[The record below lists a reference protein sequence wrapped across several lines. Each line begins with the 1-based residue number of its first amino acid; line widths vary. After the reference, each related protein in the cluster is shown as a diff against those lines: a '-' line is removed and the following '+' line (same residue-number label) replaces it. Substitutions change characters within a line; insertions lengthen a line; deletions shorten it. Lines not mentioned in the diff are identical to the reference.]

1 MSTALERLLRYAKID
16 TQSDPHSTTSPTTE
30 KQKDLGRLLVT
41 ELQALGLTDAELDAH
56 GYVYATLADTTDRD
70 VPVICWCA
78 HMDTSPEAP
87 GAGVQPIVH
96 RDYDGGVIRLPHEG
110 IVLDSAEHPDL
121 RDQVGSAIVT
131 ADGRTLLG
139 ADNKAGIAEIMA
151 AVEWLVAHPEV
162 AHGSIKILFTPDE
175 EVGRGTAHVDL
186 SRLGADFAYTVD
198 GERRGTL
205 EDETFSADGA
215 VLTFTGVNTHPGF
228 AKDKMAN
235 ALKGAGA
242 VLARLEHD
250 WSPEGTD
257 GTDGFVH
264 PYEVKGS
271 VESAQIHFIL
281 RSFRT
286 ADLDGYAERLRSL
299 ATEVCAERPG
309 LNFSLEVCEQYRS
322 MKEVLDRHPEV
333 AEHAETAMRRAG
345 LDPQRGRI
353 RGGTDGSQ
361 LSFMGLP
368 TVNIFAGEHAFHSR
382 YEWVSEADMEYA
394 VQTLIELA
402 QVWAESSNKQLGTGS

>member
-1 MSTALERLLRYAKID
+1 MSSALERLLRYVQID
-16 TQSDPHSTTSPTTE
+16 TQSDPHSTASPTTE
-30 KQKDLGRLLVT
+30 KQKDLGRLLVA
-41 ELQALGLTDAELDAH
+41 ELHALGLRDAELDEH
-56 GYVYATLADTTDRD
+56 GYVYAALAATTDRD

-87 GAGVQPIVH
+87 GAGVQPMVH
-96 RDYDGGVIRLPHEG
+96 RGYDGGVIHLPHEG
-110 IVLDSAEHPDL
+110 IVLDPAEHPDL

-151 AVEWLVAHPEV
+151 AVEYLAAHPEV
-162 AHGSIKILFTPDE
+162 AHGTIKILFTPDE
-175 EVGRGTAHVDL
+175 EVGRGTAHLDL
-186 SRLGADFAYTVD
+186 ARLGAEFAYTVD

-215 VLTFTGVNTHPGF
+215 VLTFTGANTHPGF
-228 AKDKMAN
+228 AKGKMIN
-235 ALKGAGA
+235 ALKGAGD
-242 VLARLEHD
+242 LLNRLPHD

-281 RSFRT
+281 RSFRS
-286 ADLDGYAERLRSL
+286 ADLAAYAEHLRSL
-299 ATEVCAERPG
+299 AAEVCAERPG
-309 LNFSLEVCEQYRS
+309 LEFSLDVREQYRN

-333 AEHAETAMRRAG
+333 ANHAETAMRRAG
-345 LDPQRGRI
+345 LTPQRGRI

-368 TVNIFAGEHAFHSR
+368 TVNLFAGEHAFHSR

-394 VQTLIELA
+394 VRTLIELA
-402 QVWAESSNKQLGTGS
+402 QVWAEASN

>member
-1 MSTALERLLRYAKID
+1 MSSALERLLRYVQID
-16 TQSDPHSTTSPTTE
+16 TQSDPHSAASPTTE
-30 KQKDLGRLLVT
+30 KQKDLGRLLVA
-41 ELQALGLTDAELDAH
+41 ELHALGLNDAELDSY
-56 GYVYATLADTTDRD
+56 GYVYATLPATTDRE
-70 VPVICWCA
+70 VPVICWCS

-87 GAGVQPIVH
+87 GADVQPIVH
-96 RDYDGGVIRLPHEG
+96 RNYDGGLIHLPYEG
-110 IVLDSAEHPDL
+110 IVLDPAEHPDL
-121 RDQVGSAIVT
+121 KDQVGSAIVT

-162 AHGSIKILFTPDE
+162 AHGTIKILFTPDE

-186 SRLGADFAYTVD
+186 TRLGADFAYTVD

-215 VLTFTGVNTHPGF
+215 LLTLTGVNTHPGF

-281 RSFRT
+281 RSFRS
-286 ADLDGYAERLRSL
+286 ADLDVYAERLRSL
-299 ATEVCAERPG
+299 TAEVCSERPG
-309 LNFSLEVCEQYRS
+309 LNFTLEVREQYRS
-322 MKEVLDRHPEV
+322 MKEVLDRHPKV
-333 AEHAETAMRRAG
+333 VEHAETAMRRAG
-345 LDPQRGRI
+345 LNPERGRI

-368 TVNIFAGEHAFHSR
+368 TINIFAGEHAFHSR
-382 YEWVSEADMEYA
+382 YEWVSEADLEYA

-402 QVWAESSNKQLGTGS
+402 QVWAEASN

>member
-1 MSTALERLLRYAKID
+1 MSSALERLLRYVRID
-16 TQSDPHSTTSPTTE
+16 TQSDPHSTASPTTE
-30 KQKDLGRLLVT
+30 KQKDLGRLLVA
-41 ELQALGLTDAELDAH
+41 ELHDLGLRDAELDGY
-56 GYVYATLADTTDRD
+56 GYVYATLPATTDQD

-87 GAGVQPIVH
+87 GADVQPIVH
-96 RDYDGGVIRLPHEG
+96 RNYDGGLIHLPFEG
-110 IVLDSAEHPDL
+110 IVLDPAEHPDL

-162 AHGSIKILFTPDE
+162 AHGTIKILFTPDE

-186 SRLGADFAYTVD
+186 QRLGAEFAYTVD

-205 EDETFSADGA
+205 EDETFSGDGA
-215 VLTFTGVNTHPGF
+215 TLTFTGANTHPGF
-228 AKDKMAN
+228 AKGKMVN

-242 VLARLEHD
+242 LLARIEHE

-264 PYEVKGS
+264 PYEVRGG
-271 VESAQIHFIL
+271 VESAQIEFIL

-286 ADLDGYAERLRSL
+286 ADLAGYADRLSAL
-299 ATEVCAERPG
+299 ASEVCIQRPG
-309 LNFSLEVCEQYRS
+309 LSFSLKVREQYRS
-322 MKEVLDRHPEV
+322 MKEVLVRHPEV
-333 AEHAETAMRRAG
+333 ANYAEEAMRRAG
-345 LDPQRGRI
+345 LTPERGRI

-402 QVWAESSNKQLGTGS
+402 QAWANASN

>member
-1 MSTALERLLRYAKID
+1 MSSALERLLRYVQID
-16 TQSDPHSTTSPTTE
+16 TQSDPHSAASPTTE
-30 KQKDLGRLLVT
+30 KQKDLGRLLVA
-41 ELQALGLTDAELDAH
+41 ELHALGLNDAELDAY
-56 GYVYATLADTTDRD
+56 GYVYATLPATTDRE
-70 VPVICWCA
+70 VPVICWCS

-87 GAGVQPIVH
+87 GADVQPIVH
-96 RDYDGGVIRLPHEG
+96 RNYDGGLIHLPYEG
-110 IVLDSAEHPDL
+110 IVLDPAEHPDL
-121 RDQVGSAIVT
+121 KDQVGSAIVT

-162 AHGSIKILFTPDE
+162 AHGTIKILFTPDE

-186 SRLGADFAYTVD
+186 TRLGADFAYTVD

-215 VLTFTGVNTHPGF
+215 LLTLTGVNTHPGF

-281 RSFRT
+281 RSFRS
-286 ADLDGYAERLRSL
+286 ADLDVYAERLRSL
-299 ATEVCAERPG
+299 TAEVCSERPG
-309 LNFSLEVCEQYRS
+309 LNFTLEVREQYRS
-322 MKEVLDRHPEV
+322 MKEVLDRHPKV
-333 AEHAETAMRRAG
+333 VEHAETAMRRAG
-345 LDPQRGRI
+345 LNPERGRI

-368 TVNIFAGEHAFHSR
+368 TINIFAGEHAFHSR

-402 QVWAESSNKQLGTGS
+402 QVWAEASN

>member
-1 MSTALERLLRYAKID
+1 MSSALERLLRYVRID
-16 TQSDPHSTTSPTTE
+16 TQSDPHSTASPTTE
-30 KQKDLGRLLVT
+30 KQKDLGRLLVA
-41 ELQALGLTDAELDAH
+41 ELHALGLRDAELDGY
-56 GYVYATLADTTDRD
+56 GYVYATLPATTDQD

-87 GAGVQPIVH
+87 GADVQPIVH
-96 RDYDGGVIRLPHEG
+96 RNYDGGLIHLPFED
-110 IVLDSAEHPDL
+110 IVLDPAEHPDL

-162 AHGSIKILFTPDE
+162 AHGTIKILFTPDE

-186 SRLGADFAYTVD
+186 QRLGAEFAYTVD

-205 EDETFSADGA
+205 EDETFSGDGA
-215 VLTFTGVNTHPGF
+215 TLTFTGANTHPGF
-228 AKDKMAN
+228 AKGKMVN

-242 VLARLEHD
+242 LLARIEHD

-264 PYEVKGS
+264 PYEVKGG
-271 VESAQIHFIL
+271 VESAQIEFIL

-286 ADLDGYAERLRSL
+286 ADLAGYADRLSAL
-299 ATEVCAERPG
+299 ASEVCIQRPG
-309 LNFSLEVCEQYRS
+309 LSFSLKVREQYRS
-322 MKEVLDRHPEV
+322 MKEVLVRHPEV
-333 AEHAETAMRRAG
+333 ANYAEEAMRRAG
-345 LDPQRGRI
+345 LTPERGRI

-402 QVWAESSNKQLGTGS
+402 QAWANASN

>member
-1 MSTALERLLRYAKID
+1 MSSALERLLRYVQID
-16 TQSDPHSTTSPTTE
+16 TQSDPHSSASPTTE
-30 KQKDLGRLLVT
+30 KQTDLGRLLVA
-41 ELQALGLTDAELDAH
+41 ELHALDLRDAELDDH
-56 GYVYATLADTTDRD
+56 GYVYATLVATTDRE

-87 GAGVQPIVH
+87 GAGVHPMVH
-96 RDYDGGVIRLPHEG
+96 RDYDGGLIHLPHEG
-110 IVLDSAEHPDL
+110 IVLDPAQHPDL
-121 RDQVGSAIVT
+121 KNQVGSAIVT

-151 AVEWLVAHPEV
+151 AVEYLAAHTEV
-162 AHGSIKILFTPDE
+162 AHGTIKILFTPDE
-175 EVGRGTAHVDL
+175 EVGRGTAHIDL

-215 VLTFTGVNTHPGF
+215 ILKFTGANTHPGF
-228 AKDKMAN
+228 AKGKMIN
-235 ALKGAGA
+235 ALKGAGD
-242 VLARLEHD
+242 LLNRLVHD

-264 PYEVKGS
+264 PYEVKGG
-271 VESAQIHFIL
+271 VESAHIHFIL

-286 ADLDGYAERLRSL
+286 ADLAVYAERLRSL
-299 ATEVCAERPG
+299 AAEVCAERPG
-309 LNFSLEVCEQYRS
+309 LDFSLDVREQYRS

-333 AEHAETAMRRAG
+333 ANHAETAMRRAG
-345 LDPQRGRI
+345 LTPKRGRI

-402 QVWAESSNKQLGTGS
+402 QVWAEASN

>member
-1 MSTALERLLRYAKID
+1 MSSALERLLRYVQID
-16 TQSDPHSTTSPTTE
+16 TQSDPHSAASPTTE
-30 KQKDLGRLLVT
+30 KQKDLGRLLVA
-41 ELQALGLTDAELDAH
+41 ELHALGLNDAELDSY
-56 GYVYATLADTTDRD
+56 GYVYATLPATTDRE
-70 VPVICWCA
+70 VPVICWCS

-87 GAGVQPIVH
+87 GADVQPIVH
-96 RDYDGGVIRLPHEG
+96 RNYDGGLIHLPYEG
-110 IVLDSAEHPDL
+110 IVLDPAEHPDL
-121 RDQVGSAIVT
+121 KDQVGSAIVT

-162 AHGSIKILFTPDE
+162 AHGTIKILFTPDE

-186 SRLGADFAYTVD
+186 TRLGADFAYTVD

-215 VLTFTGVNTHPGF
+215 LLTLTGVNTHPGF
-228 AKDKMAN
+228 AKGKMAN

-286 ADLDGYAERLRSL
+286 ADLDVYAERLRSL
-299 ATEVCAERPG
+299 TAEVCSERPG
-309 LNFSLEVCEQYRS
+309 LNFTLEVREQYRS
-322 MKEVLDRHPEV
+322 MKEVLDRHPKV
-333 AEHAETAMRRAG
+333 VEHAETAMRRAG
-345 LDPQRGRI
+345 LNPERGRI

-368 TVNIFAGEHAFHSR
+368 TINIFAGEHAFHSR
-382 YEWVSEADMEYA
+382 YEWVSEADLEYA

-402 QVWAESSNKQLGTGS
+402 QVWAE

>member
-1 MSTALERLLRYAKID
+1 MSSALERLLRYVQID
-16 TQSDPHSTTSPTTE
+16 TQSDPHSAASPTTE
-30 KQKDLGRLLVT
+30 KQKDLGRLLVA
-41 ELQALGLTDAELDAH
+41 ELHALGLNDAELDSY
-56 GYVYATLADTTDRD
+56 GYVYATLPATTDRE
-70 VPVICWCA
+70 VPVICWCS

-87 GAGVQPIVH
+87 GADVQPIVH
-96 RDYDGGVIRLPHEG
+96 RNYDGGLIHLPYEG
-110 IVLDSAEHPDL
+110 IVLDPAEHPDL
-121 RDQVGSAIVT
+121 KDQVGSAIVT

-162 AHGSIKILFTPDE
+162 AHGTIKILFTPDE

-186 SRLGADFAYTVD
+186 TRLGADFAYTVD

-215 VLTFTGVNTHPGF
+215 LLTLTGVNTHPGF

-281 RSFRT
+281 RSFRS
-286 ADLDGYAERLRSL
+286 ADLDVYAERLRSL
-299 ATEVCAERPG
+299 TAEVCSERPG
-309 LNFSLEVCEQYRS
+309 LNFTLEVREQYRS
-322 MKEVLDRHPEV
+322 MKEVLDRHPKV
-333 AEHAETAMRRAG
+333 VEHAETAMRRAG
-345 LDPQRGRI
+345 LNPERGRI

-368 TVNIFAGEHAFHSR
+368 TINIFAGEHAFHSR
-382 YEWVSEADMEYA
+382 YEWVSEADLEYA

-402 QVWAESSNKQLGTGS
+402 QVWAE

>member
-1 MSTALERLLRYAKID
+1 MSSALERLLRYVRID
-16 TQSDPHSTTSPTTE
+16 TQSDPHSTASPTTE

-41 ELQALGLTDAELDAH
+41 ELHDLGLRDAELDAY
-56 GYVYATLADTTDRD
+56 GYVYATLPATTDQD

-87 GAGVQPIVH
+87 GADVQPIVH
-96 RDYDGGVIRLPHEG
+96 RNYDGGLIHLPFEG
-110 IVLDSAEHPDL
+110 IVLDPAEHPDL

-162 AHGSIKILFTPDE
+162 AHGTIKILFTPDE

-186 SRLGADFAYTVD
+186 QRLGAEFAYTVD

-205 EDETFSADGA
+205 EDETFSGDGA
-215 VLTFTGVNTHPGF
+215 TLTFTGANTHPGF
-228 AKDKMAN
+228 AKGKMVN

-242 VLARLEHD
+242 LLARIEHE

-264 PYEVKGS
+264 PYEVRGG
-271 VESAQIHFIL
+271 VESAQIEFIL

-286 ADLDGYAERLRSL
+286 ADLAGYADRLSAL
-299 ATEVCAERPG
+299 ASEVCIQRPG
-309 LNFSLEVCEQYRS
+309 LSFSLKVREQYRS
-322 MKEVLDRHPEV
+322 MKEVLVRHPEV
-333 AEHAETAMRRAG
+333 ANYAEEAMRRAG
-345 LDPQRGRI
+345 LTPERGRI

-402 QVWAESSNKQLGTGS
+402 QAWANASN

>member
-1 MSTALERLLRYAKID
+1 MSSALERLLRYVQID
-16 TQSDPHSTTSPTTE
+16 TQSDPHSAASPTTE
-30 KQKDLGRLLVT
+30 KQKDLGRLLVA
-41 ELQALGLTDAELDAH
+41 ELHALGLNDAELDSY
-56 GYVYATLADTTDRD
+56 GYVYATLPATTDRE
-70 VPVICWCA
+70 VPVICWCS

-87 GAGVQPIVH
+87 GADVQPIVH
-96 RDYDGGVIRLPHEG
+96 RNYDGGLIHLPYEG
-110 IVLDSAEHPDL
+110 IVLDPAEHPDL
-121 RDQVGSAIVT
+121 KDQVGSAIVT

-162 AHGSIKILFTPDE
+162 AHGTIKILFTPDE

-186 SRLGADFAYTVD
+186 TRLGADFAYTVD

-215 VLTFTGVNTHPGF
+215 LLTLTGVNTHPGF
-228 AKDKMAN
+228 AKGKMAN

-286 ADLDGYAERLRSL
+286 ADLDVYAERLRSL
-299 ATEVCAERPG
+299 TAEVCSERPG
-309 LNFSLEVCEQYRS
+309 LNFTLEVREQYRS
-322 MKEVLDRHPEV
+322 MKEVLDRHPKV
-333 AEHAETAMRRAG
+333 VEHAETAMRRAG
-345 LDPQRGRI
+345 LNPERGRI

-368 TVNIFAGEHAFHSR
+368 TINIFAGEHAFHSR
-382 YEWVSEADMEYA
+382 FEWVSEADMEYA

-402 QVWAESSNKQLGTGS
+402 QVWAEASN

>member
-1 MSTALERLLRYAKID
+1 MSSALERLLRYVRID
-16 TQSDPHSTTSPTTE
+16 TQSDPHSTASPTTE
-30 KQKDLGRLLVT
+30 KQKDLGRLLVA
-41 ELQALGLTDAELDAH
+41 ELHALGLRDAELDAY
-56 GYVYATLADTTDRD
+56 GYVYATLPATTDQN

-87 GAGVQPIVH
+87 GADVQPIVH
-96 RDYDGGVIRLPHEG
+96 RNYDGGLIHLPFEG
-110 IVLDSAEHPDL
+110 IVLDPAEHPDL

-151 AVEWLVAHPEV
+151 AVEWLVAHPNV
-162 AHGSIKILFTPDE
+162 AHGTIKILFTPDE

-186 SRLGADFAYTVD
+186 QRLGAEFAYTVD

-215 VLTFTGVNTHPGF
+215 TLTFMGANTHPGF
-228 AKDKMAN
+228 AKGKMVN

-242 VLARLEHD
+242 LLARIEHE

-264 PYEVKGS
+264 PYEVKGG
-271 VESAQIHFIL
+271 VESAQIEFIL

-286 ADLDGYAERLRSL
+286 ADLAGYADRLRAL
-299 ATEVCAERPG
+299 ASEVCIQRPG
-309 LNFSLEVCEQYRS
+309 LSFSLEVREQYRS

-333 AEHAETAMRRAG
+333 ANYAEEAMRRAG
-345 LDPQRGRI
+345 LTPERGRI

-402 QVWAESSNKQLGTGS
+402 QVWAEARR

>member
-1 MSTALERLLRYAKID
+1 MSSALERLLRYVQID
-16 TQSDPHSTTSPTTE
+16 TQSDPHSAASPTTE
-30 KQKDLGRLLVT
+30 KQKDLGRLLVA
-41 ELQALGLTDAELDAH
+41 ELHALGLNDAELDSY
-56 GYVYATLADTTDRD
+56 GYVYATLPATTDRE
-70 VPVICWCA
+70 VPVICWCS

-87 GAGVQPIVH
+87 GADVQPIVH
-96 RDYDGGVIRLPHEG
+96 RNYDGGLIHLPYEG
-110 IVLDSAEHPDL
+110 IVLDPAEHPDL
-121 RDQVGSAIVT
+121 KDQVGSAIVT

-162 AHGSIKILFTPDE
+162 AHGTIKILFTPDE

-186 SRLGADFAYTVD
+186 TRLGADFAYTVD

-215 VLTFTGVNTHPGF
+215 LLTLTGVNTHPGF
-228 AKDKMAN
+228 AKGKMAN

-286 ADLDGYAERLRSL
+286 ADLDVYAERLRSL
-299 ATEVCAERPG
+299 TAEVCSERPG
-309 LNFSLEVCEQYRS
+309 LNFTLEVREQYRS
-322 MKEVLDRHPEV
+322 MKEVLDRHPKV
-333 AEHAETAMRRAG
+333 VEHAETAMRRAG
-345 LDPQRGRI
+345 LNPERGRI

-368 TVNIFAGEHAFHSR
+368 TINIFAGEHAFHSR

-402 QVWAESSNKQLGTGS
+402 QAWTT

>member
-1 MSTALERLLRYAKID
+1 MSSALERLLRYVQID
-16 TQSDPHSTTSPTTE
+16 TQSDPHSAASPTTE
-30 KQKDLGRLLVT
+30 KQKDLGRLLVA
-41 ELQALGLTDAELDAH
+41 ELHALGLNDAELDSY
-56 GYVYATLADTTDRD
+56 GYVYATLPATTDRE
-70 VPVICWCA
+70 VPVICWCS

-87 GAGVQPIVH
+87 GADVQPIVH
-96 RDYDGGVIRLPHEG
+96 RNYDGGLIHLPYEG
-110 IVLDSAEHPDL
+110 IVLDPAEHPDL
-121 RDQVGSAIVT
+121 KDQVGSAIVT

-162 AHGSIKILFTPDE
+162 AHGTIKILFTPDE
-175 EVGRGTAHVDL
+175 EVGRGTANVDL
-186 SRLGADFAYTVD
+186 TRLGADFAYTVD

-215 VLTFTGVNTHPGF
+215 LLTLTGVNTHPGF
-228 AKDKMAN
+228 AKGKMAN

-281 RSFRT
+281 RSFRS
-286 ADLDGYAERLRSL
+286 ADLDVYAERLRSL
-299 ATEVCAERPG
+299 TAEVCSERPG
-309 LNFSLEVCEQYRS
+309 LNFTLEVREQYRS
-322 MKEVLDRHPEV
+322 MKEVLDRHPKV
-333 AEHAETAMRRAG
+333 VEHAETAMRRAG
-345 LDPQRGRI
+345 LNPERGRI

-368 TVNIFAGEHAFHSR
+368 TINIFAGEHAFHSR

-402 QVWAESSNKQLGTGS
+402 QVWAEASN

>member
-1 MSTALERLLRYAKID
+1 MSSALERLLRYVRID
-16 TQSDPHSTTSPTTE
+16 TQSDPHSTASPTTE
-30 KQKDLGRLLVT
+30 KQKDLGRLLVA
-41 ELQALGLTDAELDAH
+41 ELHALGLRDAELDGY
-56 GYVYATLADTTDRD
+56 GYVYATLPATTDQD

-87 GAGVQPIVH
+87 GADVQPIVH
-96 RDYDGGVIRLPHEG
+96 RNYDGGLIHLPFEG
-110 IVLDSAEHPDL
+110 IVLDPAEHPDL

-151 AVEWLVAHPEV
+151 AVEWLVVHPEV
-162 AHGSIKILFTPDE
+162 AHGTIKILFTPDE

-186 SRLGADFAYTVD
+186 QRLGAEFAYTVD

-215 VLTFTGVNTHPGF
+215 TLTFTGANTHPGF
-228 AKDKMAN
+228 AKGKMVN

-242 VLARLEHD
+242 LLARIEHE

-264 PYEVKGS
+264 PYEVRGG
-271 VESAQIHFIL
+271 VESAQIEFIL

-286 ADLDGYAERLRSL
+286 ADLTGYADRLRAL
-299 ATEVCAERPG
+299 ASEVCIQRPG
-309 LNFSLEVCEQYRS
+309 LSFSLKVREQYRS
-322 MKEVLDRHPEV
+322 MKEVLVRHPEV
-333 AEHAETAMRRAG
+333 ANYAEEAMRRAG
-345 LDPQRGRI
+345 LTPERGRI

-402 QVWAESSNKQLGTGS
+402 QAWANASN

>member
-1 MSTALERLLRYAKID
+1 MSSALERLLRYVRID
-16 TQSDPHSTTSPTTE
+16 TQSDPHSTASPTTE

-41 ELQALGLTDAELDAH
+41 ELHDLGLRDAELDAY
-56 GYVYATLADTTDRD
+56 GYVYATLPATTDQD

-87 GAGVQPIVH
+87 GADVQPIVH
-96 RDYDGGVIRLPHEG
+96 RNYDGGLIHLPFED
-110 IVLDSAEHPDL
+110 IVLDPAEHPDL

-131 ADGRTLLG
+131 ANGRTLLG

-162 AHGSIKILFTPDE
+162 AHGTIKILFTPDE

-186 SRLGADFAYTVD
+186 QRLGAEFAYTVD

-205 EDETFSADGA
+205 EDETFSGDGA
-215 VLTFTGVNTHPGF
+215 TLTFTGANTHPGF
-228 AKDKMAN
+228 AKGKMVN

-242 VLARLEHD
+242 LLARIEHD

-264 PYEVKGS
+264 PYEVKGG
-271 VESAQIHFIL
+271 VESAQIEFIL

-286 ADLDGYAERLRSL
+286 ADLAGYADRLSAL
-299 ATEVCAERPG
+299 ASEVCIQRPG
-309 LNFSLEVCEQYRS
+309 LSFSLKVREQYRS
-322 MKEVLDRHPEV
+322 MKEVLVRHPEV
-333 AEHAETAMRRAG
+333 ANYAEEAMRRAG
-345 LDPQRGRI
+345 LTPERGRI

-402 QVWAESSNKQLGTGS
+402 QAWANASN

>member
-1 MSTALERLLRYAKID
+1 MSSALERLLRYVRID
-16 TQSDPHSTTSPTTE
+16 TQSDPHSTASPTTE

-41 ELQALGLTDAELDAH
+41 ELHDLGLRDAELDGY
-56 GYVYATLADTTDRD
+56 GYVYATLPATTDQD

-87 GAGVQPIVH
+87 GADVQPIVH
-96 RDYDGGVIRLPHEG
+96 RNYDGGLIHLPFED
-110 IVLDSAEHPDL
+110 IVLDPAEHPDL

-162 AHGSIKILFTPDE
+162 AHGTIKILFTPDE

-186 SRLGADFAYTVD
+186 QRLGAEFAYTVD

-215 VLTFTGVNTHPGF
+215 TLTFTGANTHPGF
-228 AKDKMAN
+228 AKGKMVN

-242 VLARLEHD
+242 LLARIEHE

-264 PYEVKGS
+264 PYEVRGG
-271 VESAQIHFIL
+271 VESAQIELIL

-286 ADLDGYAERLRSL
+286 ADLAGYADRLRAL
-299 ATEVCAERPG
+299 ASEVCIQRLG
-309 LNFSLEVCEQYRS
+309 LSFSLEVREQYRN
-322 MKEVLDRHPEV
+322 MKEVLVRHPEV
-333 AEHAETAMRRAG
+333 ANYAEEAMRRAG
-345 LDPQRGRI
+345 LTPERGRI

-402 QVWAESSNKQLGTGS
+402 QAWANASN

>member
-1 MSTALERLLRYAKID
+1 MSSALERLLRYVRID
-16 TQSDPHSTTSPTTE
+16 TQSDPHSTASPTTE

-41 ELQALGLTDAELDAH
+41 ELHDLGLRDAELDAY
-56 GYVYATLADTTDRD
+56 GYVYATLPATTDQD

-87 GAGVQPIVH
+87 GADVQPIVH
-96 RDYDGGVIRLPHEG
+96 RNYDGGLIHLPFED
-110 IVLDSAEHPDL
+110 IVLDPAEHPDL

-162 AHGSIKILFTPDE
+162 AHGTIKILFTPDE

-186 SRLGADFAYTVD
+186 QRLGAEFAYTVD

-215 VLTFTGVNTHPGF
+215 TLTFTGANTHPGF
-228 AKDKMAN
+228 AKGKMVN

-242 VLARLEHD
+242 LLARIEHE

-264 PYEVKGS
+264 PYEVRGG
-271 VESAQIHFIL
+271 VESAQIEFIL

-286 ADLDGYAERLRSL
+286 ADLAGYADRLRAL
-299 ATEVCAERPG
+299 ASEVCIQRPG
-309 LNFSLEVCEQYRS
+309 LSFSLKVREQYRN
-322 MKEVLDRHPEV
+322 MKEVLVRHPEV
-333 AEHAETAMRRAG
+333 ANYAEEAMHRAG
-345 LDPQRGRI
+345 LTPERGRI

-402 QVWAESSNKQLGTGS
+402 QAWANASN

>member
-1 MSTALERLLRYAKID
+1 MSSALERLLRYVRID
-16 TQSDPHSTTSPTTE
+16 TQSDPHSTASPTTE
-30 KQKDLGRLLVT
+30 KQKDLGRLLVA
-41 ELQALGLTDAELDAH
+41 ELHDLGLRDAELDGY
-56 GYVYATLADTTDRD
+56 GYVYATLPATTDQD

-87 GAGVQPIVH
+87 GADVQPIVH
-96 RDYDGGVIRLPHEG
+96 RNYDGGLIHLPFED
-110 IVLDSAEHPDL
+110 IVLDPAEHPDL

-162 AHGSIKILFTPDE
+162 AHGTIKILFTPDE

-186 SRLGADFAYTVD
+186 QRLGAEFAYTVD

-205 EDETFSADGA
+205 EDETFSGDGA
-215 VLTFTGVNTHPGF
+215 TLTFTGANTHPGF
-228 AKDKMAN
+228 AKGKMVN

-242 VLARLEHD
+242 LLARIEHE

-264 PYEVKGS
+264 PYEVRGG
-271 VESAQIHFIL
+271 VESAQIEFIL

-286 ADLDGYAERLRSL
+286 ADLAGYADRLSAL
-299 ATEVCAERPG
+299 ASEVCIQRPG
-309 LNFSLEVCEQYRS
+309 LSFSLKVREQYRS
-322 MKEVLDRHPEV
+322 MKEVLVRHPEV
-333 AEHAETAMRRAG
+333 ANYAEEAMRRAG
-345 LDPQRGRI
+345 LTPERGRI

-402 QVWAESSNKQLGTGS
+402 QAWANASN

>member
-1 MSTALERLLRYAKID
+1 MSSALERLLRYVQID
-16 TQSDPHSTTSPTTE
+16 TQSDPHSAASPTTE
-30 KQKDLGRLLVT
+30 KQKDLGRLLVA
-41 ELQALGLTDAELDAH
+41 ELHALGLNDAELDSY
-56 GYVYATLADTTDRD
+56 GYVYATLPATTDRE
-70 VPVICWCA
+70 VPVICWCS

-87 GAGVQPIVH
+87 GADVQPIVH
-96 RDYDGGVIRLPHEG
+96 RNYDGGLIHLPYEG
-110 IVLDSAEHPDL
+110 IVLDPAEHPDL
-121 RDQVGSAIVT
+121 KDQVGSAIVT

-162 AHGSIKILFTPDE
+162 AHGTIKILFTPDE
-175 EVGRGTAHVDL
+175 EVGRGTANVDL
-186 SRLGADFAYTVD
+186 TRLGADFAYTVD

-215 VLTFTGVNTHPGF
+215 LLTLTGVNTHPGF

-281 RSFRT
+281 RSFRS
-286 ADLDGYAERLRSL
+286 ADLDVYAERLRSL
-299 ATEVCAERPG
+299 TAEVCSERPG
-309 LNFSLEVCEQYRS
+309 LNFTLEVREQYRS
-322 MKEVLDRHPEV
+322 MKEVLDRHPKV
-333 AEHAETAMRRAG
+333 VEHAETAMRRAG
-345 LDPQRGRI
+345 LNPERGRI

-368 TVNIFAGEHAFHSR
+368 TINIFAGEHAFHSR

-402 QVWAESSNKQLGTGS
+402 QVWAEASN

>member
-1 MSTALERLLRYAKID
+1 MSSALERLLRYVRID
-16 TQSDPHSTTSPTTE
+16 TQSDPHSTASPTTE

-41 ELQALGLTDAELDAH
+41 ELHDLGLRDAELDAY
-56 GYVYATLADTTDRD
+56 GYVYATLPATTDQD

-87 GAGVQPIVH
+87 GADVQPIVH
-96 RDYDGGVIRLPHEG
+96 RNYDGGLIHLPFED
-110 IVLDSAEHPDL
+110 IVLDPAEHPDL

-162 AHGSIKILFTPDE
+162 AHGTIKILFTPDE

-186 SRLGADFAYTVD
+186 QRLGAEFAYTVD

-205 EDETFSADGA
+205 EDETFSGDGA
-215 VLTFTGVNTHPGF
+215 TLTFTGANTHPGF
-228 AKDKMAN
+228 AKGKMVN

-242 VLARLEHD
+242 LLARIEHE

-264 PYEVKGS
+264 PYEVRGG
-271 VESAQIHFIL
+271 VESAQIEFIL

-286 ADLDGYAERLRSL
+286 ADLAGYADRLRAL
-299 ATEVCAERPG
+299 ASEVCIQRPG
-309 LNFSLEVCEQYRS
+309 LSFSLKVREQYRS
-322 MKEVLDRHPEV
+322 MKEVLVRHPEV
-333 AEHAETAMRRAG
+333 ANYAEEAMRRAG
-345 LDPQRGRI
+345 LTPERGRI

-402 QVWAESSNKQLGTGS
+402 QAWANASN

>member
-1 MSTALERLLRYAKID
+1 MTTALKRLLRYVKID
-16 TQSDPHSTTSPTTE
+16 TQSDLHSTSSPTTE
-30 KQKDLGRLLVT
+30 KQKDLGRLLVA
-41 ELQALGLTDAELDAH
+41 ELHDLGLNDAELDAH
-56 GYVYATLADTTDRD
+56 GYVFATLAATTDRD

-96 RDYDGGVIRLPHEG
+96 REYDGGVIRLPHEG
-110 IVLDSAEHPDL
+110 IVLDPAEHPDL

-162 AHGSIKILFTPDE
+162 AHGAIKILFTPDE
-175 EVGRGTAHVDL
+175 EVGRGTAHVNL
-186 SRLGADFAYTVD
+186 TRLGADFAYTVD

-242 VLARLEHD
+242 LLARLEHD
-250 WSPEGTD
+250 WSPEGTA

-271 VESAQIHFIL
+271 VESTQIHFIM

-286 ADLDGYAERLRSL
+286 PDLDVYADRLRSL
-299 ATEVCAERPG
+299 ATEVCAARPG
-309 LNFSLEVCEQYRS
+309 LNFTLEVREQYRS
-322 MKEVLDRHPEV
+322 MKEILDRHPEV

-345 LDPQRGRI
+345 LTPERGRI

-402 QVWAESSNKQLGTGS
+402 QVWAEASNQ

>member
-1 MSTALERLLRYAKID
+1 
-16 TQSDPHSTTSPTTE
+16 
-30 KQKDLGRLLVT
+30 
-41 ELQALGLTDAELDAH
+41 
-56 GYVYATLADTTDRD
+56 VYATLAATTDRD

-96 RDYDGGVIRLPHEG
+96 REYDGGVIRLPHEG
-110 IVLDSAEHPDL
+110 IVLDPAEHPDL

-162 AHGSIKILFTPDE
+162 AHGAIKILFTPDE
-175 EVGRGTAHVDL
+175 EVGRGTAHVNL
-186 SRLGADFAYTVD
+186 TRLGADFAYTVD

-242 VLARLEHD
+242 LLARLEHD
-250 WSPEGTD
+250 WSPEGTA

-271 VESAQIHFIL
+271 VESTQIHFIM

-286 ADLDGYAERLRSL
+286 PDLDVYADRLRSL
-299 ATEVCAERPG
+299 ATEVCAARPG
-309 LNFSLEVCEQYRS
+309 LNFTLEVREQYRS
-322 MKEVLDRHPEV
+322 MKEILDRHPEV
-333 AEHAETAMRRAG
+333 AEHAETAMLRAG
-345 LDPQRGRI
+345 LTPERGRI

-394 VQTLIELA
+394 VHTLIELA
-402 QVWAESSNKQLGTGS
+402 QVWAESSNP